1 MKVLSTAEL
10 IAKAERGSQMDP
22 AARLRGRKNKGD
34 GARAE
39 TLVLS
44 TLRLHGIEVSA
55 IETGW
60 RVVRTFAKGRSRI
73 ISATPKAK
81 VLADIVGVLAGGR
94 ALLIEIKH
102 EEADRLSWARLDDH
116 QVENLR
122 RWASKGA
129 FVAVAWVR
137 GLDIALIEWPAPS
150 GLWGPGNRLSWLDA
164 MTLNQLPAI
173 TGKTRITPTR

>member
-10 IAKAERGSQMDP
+10 IAKAERSSQMDP
-22 AARLRGRKNKGD
+22 AARLRGRKNKRDGD
-34 GARAE
+34 RAQ

-44 TLRLHGIEVSA
+44 TLRLHGIEA
-55 IETGW
+55 NELETGW
-60 RVVRTFAKGRSRI
+60 RVVRAFEKGRTRI

-81 VLADIVGVLAGGR
+81 VLADIFGALKGGR
-94 ALLIEIKH
+94 ALLIEVKH
-102 EEADRLSWARLDDH
+102 EEEERLSWSRLDDH
-116 QVENLR
+116 QVNNLR
-122 RWASKGA
+122 RWASTGA

-137 GLDIALIEWPAPS
+137 GLDIALIQWPAPS
-150 GLWGPGNRLSWLDA
+150 GLWAPGNRLTWLDA